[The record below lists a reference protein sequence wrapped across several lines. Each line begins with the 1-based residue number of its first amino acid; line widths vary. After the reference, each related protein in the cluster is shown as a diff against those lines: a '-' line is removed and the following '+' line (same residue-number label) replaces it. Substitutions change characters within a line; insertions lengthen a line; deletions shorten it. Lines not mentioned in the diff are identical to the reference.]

1 MNTIRRSASFLIL
14 SLTAA
19 VAGHAMAAEPAG
31 TTRAQVLAEMADA
44 QRSGTIIDSRSSL
57 PRNVLQPQQY
67 PAQQHAAGK
76 TRAQVL
82 AELEQA
88 RARGELT
95 EGEAGL
101 RQNQLR
107 PDLYASQ
114 GVQGQALTSDQV
126 FAEMQRARAAGQ
138 LHFSEGN

>member
-1 MNTIRRSASFLIL
+1 MTFIRRSASILIL

-19 VAGHAMAAEPAG
+19 AAGHALAAEPAG
-31 TTRAQVLAEMADA
+31 LTRSQVLAELSDA
-44 QRSGTIIDSRSSL
+44 QRSGSIIDARSSL
-57 PRNVLQPQQY
+57 PRNVLQPGQY

-95 EGEAGL
+95 EGEAGM

-107 PDLYASQ
+107 PDLYQAQ
-114 GVQGQALTSDQV
+114 AAQGQAMTRQQV
-126 FAEMQRARAAGQ
+126 LADVQRARDAGQ
-138 LHFSEGN
+138 LQYGETY

>member
-1 MNTIRRSASFLIL
+1 MTSIRHSASILIL

-19 VAGHAMAAEPAG
+19 VAGHAMAAEPASL
-31 TTRAQVLAEMADA
+31 TRAQVLADMSDA
-44 QRSGTIIDSRSSL
+44 QRSGAIIDSRSSL

-67 PAQQHAAGK
+67 PAQQNAAGK

-88 RARGELT
+88 RANGELT
-95 EGEAGL
+95 EGEAGM

-107 PDLYASQ
+107 PDLYPSQ
-114 GVQGQALTSDQV
+114 SVQGQGVSSDQV
-126 FAEMQRARAAGQ
+126 YAEMQRERAAGR
-138 LHFSEGN
+138 LHFSEGH